1 MNENR
6 IVYPDLLRI
15 IATCAVIILHVCGRW
30 WDVIPINTMQWQ
42 IINAFDASVRWAV
55 PVFVMIS
62 GMFFLNP
69 EKEVTSEK
77 IIKHIKRIIIA
88 LIVWGLFYQLFFNV
102 LSKMILHHEAFSIE
116 MVLNCLKSFLFGP
129 PWYHLWFLYMIIG
142 LYILI
147 PVYRVFTK
155 NANEKQFRYA
165 IIIFFI
171 FGLGL
176 PFIKKVL
183 LQFDSAYNIYFE
195 ISELINYSG
204 YFIAGYYLSKYS
216 FTKKTQIVLYL
227 SGFLSLLIT
236 IIISAY
242 LTKKNQE
249 VNSLLFGN
257 LLPTTMLEA
266 FSIFILIKEIL
277 NKKELS
283 GKTTSVIINVS
294 SCTFGIYLI
303 HDFIRT
309 IIEKIGITATFINPI
324 IAIPFSCILIFLI
337 SWLIVFI
344 LKKIPIIKSVI

>member
-6 IVYPDLLRI
+6 LVYPDLLRI
-15 IATCAVIILHVCGRW
+15 IATCAVIILHLCGRW
-30 WDVIPINTMQWQ
+30 WDVIPINTIQWQ

-69 EKEVTSEK
+69 EKEVTSGK
-77 IIKHIKRIIIA
+77 LIKHIKRIVIA
-88 LIVWGLFYQLFFNV
+88 LIVWGLFYQVFFNI
-102 LSKMILHHEAFSIE
+102 LSKIILHHEALSIN
-116 MVLNCLKSFLFGP
+116 MIFACFQSFLFGP

-147 PVYRVFTK
+147 PVYRIFTK
-155 NANEKQFRYA
+155 NANEKHLRYI

-171 FGLGL
+171 FGLVL

-183 LQFDSAYNIYFE
+183 LQIDSAYNINFE
-195 ISELINYSG
+195 VSELINYTG
-204 YFIAGYYLSKYS
+204 YFNEGYYLSKYS
-216 FTKKTQIVLYL
+216 FTKKTRIILYV
-227 SGFLSLLIT
+227 SGLLSLLIT

-266 FSIFILIKEIL
+266 FSIFILIKEIM
-277 NKKELS
+277 NKKELPV
-283 GKTTSVIINVS
+283 KITKVICNVS
-294 SCTFGIYLI
+294 TCTFGIYLI

-309 IIEKIGITATFINPI
+309 LFEKIGVTAVFINPI
-324 IAIPFSCILIFLI
+324 IAIPISCLLVFLSSFI
-337 SWLIVFI
+337 IVYI
-344 LKKIPIIKSVI
+344 LKRIPIIKKLV